1 VTQTLTTRPNL
12 EHLRGQAKTLLAEL
26 RAGDAKAARTFID
39 HLPKARGMSGA
50 QARAAGF
57 RLADAQSVVARR
69 TGFASWNALTRHV
82 EQLRALEGEWRFA
95 SLQIDGNDM
104 PRALIAPSRV
114 LIDGDRFQM
123 QSPEA
128 SYDGRFTIDISKSPS
143 WIDIEFVEGP
153 DAGHASRG
161 IFELDGD
168 HLTICLG
175 VVGASRPAAFETKP
189 ASGHALEHLRR
200 ASAARPT
207 GVTGGVAAPMAE
219 PAASQQPVDPA
230 EFAASTHSLFPRLE
244 GSWVPV
250 RLVMNQE
257 EMRADWPPFGSRTGD
272 GERSQSRIRRPS
284 HAACENAD
292 RRQRR
297 TDCRGLS
304 PFARGRQ
311 GEGKPRHHG
320 MARRRSEI
328 SHIRAG
334 RTTPNELCGIGKPAD
349 AESVEATRRL
359 PLLVRRASG
368 LVERGVLHDGPRA
381 VFLDGEPEPVNT
393 VHHLVGRPAGVPRFD
408 HDCIPP
414 NDRHGQRD
422 HGEFLRRNAFRR

>member
-1 VTQTLTTRPNL
+1 MTQTLTTRPNL

-69 TGFASWNALTRHV
+69 SGFASWNALTRHV
-82 EQLRALEGEWRFA
+82 EQLRALEGEWRFE

-104 PRALIAPSRV
+104 PRALIAPSRL

-153 DAGHASRG
+153 DAGNASHG

-168 HLTICLG
+168 HLIICLG

-189 ASGHALEHLRR
+189 ESGHALEHLRR

-207 GVTGGVAAPMAE
+207 GVTGGVAAPKAK
-219 PAASQQPVDPA
+219 PAVSQQPVVDPA
-230 EFAASTHSLFPRLE
+230 EFAASTHPLFTRLE

-257 EMRADWPPFGSRTGD
+257 EMRADWLPFGSRTGTGNEATVVFGGQVMLHVKMRID
-272 GERSQSRIRRPS
+272 DSVVPIAVDYLHLRGADKGKVSLGIMEWLGDEVRFLISAPGEARPTSFAESGSRQTLSQW
-284 HAACENAD
+284 
-292 RRQRR
+292 
-297 TDCRGLS
+297 
-304 PFARGRQ
+304 
-311 GEGKPRHHG
+311 
-320 MARRRSEI
+320 RRR
-328 SHIRAG
+328 
-334 RTTPNELCGIGKPAD
+334 
-349 AESVEATRRL
+349 
-359 PLLVRRASG
+359 
-368 LVERGVLHDGPRA
+368 DGSS
-381 VFLDGEPEPVNT
+381 
-393 VHHLVGRPAGVPRFD
+393 
-408 HDCIPP
+408 
-414 NDRHGQRD
+414 
-422 HGEFLRRNAFRR
+422 